1 MKESDLDRYTRLL
14 QRLRVDHNKNR
25 YTTGKAP
32 HKATLLLSL
41 IILSAN
47 KRQDLANIKIDLDLK
62 ETWVELWKCLDYE
75 KPGPIHLPLYHL
87 ISSDFWNID
96 LKEGISPHPPSSL
109 DQLQKMVLKISMK
122 DDLIGYIA
130 DESSRDKIISSILN
144 GGYYSEDEKKRLI
157 EKIEVLNG
165 SFIYESEMIQA
176 VKKEFTLEARAE
188 NINQLPLRDSA
199 FRRMILGTYK
209 ETCAICGM
217 QVQTTTGI
225 SVIDAA
231 HILPFNKFHNDDI
244 RNGIALCKIHHW
256 LFDRGLISVD
266 DHYRVIVSKSIE
278 MEYPDNIITG
288 FHKLDIRLPQKPDH
302 YPHPVAIKWHRTN
315 VFER

>member
-1 MKESDLDRYTRLL
+1 MKEGDLDRYIRLL
-14 QRLRVDHNKNR
+14 QRLRVDHNRNR

-32 HKATLLLSL
+32 HKPTLLLSL

-47 KRQDLANIKIDLDLK
+47 KRQDLTNIKIDLDLR

-87 ISSDFWNID
+87 RSSVFWNID
-96 LKEGISPHPPSSL
+96 LKEGISPHSPNSL
-109 DQLQKMVLKISMK
+109 DQFQKMVSKISIK
-122 DDLIGYIA
+122 DDLIAYME
-130 DESSRDKIISSILN
+130 DDNSRDKIISSILN

-176 VKKEFTLEARAE
+176 VKKEFAPDVKMEIVDQR
-188 NINQLPLRDSA
+188 PSRDSA
-199 FRRMILGTYK
+199 FRRLILGTYN
-209 ETCAICGM
+209 ETCAVCGM
-217 QVQTTTGI
+217 QIQTASGI

-244 RNGIALCKIHHW
+244 RNGIALCKMHHW
-256 LFDRGLISVD
+256 LFDRGLISID
-266 DHYRVIVSKSIE
+266 DHNRVIVSKSIE

-288 FHKLDIRLPQKPDH
+288 FHKLDIKLPENFEH
-302 YPHPVAIKWHRTN
+302 YPHPVAVEWHRKN